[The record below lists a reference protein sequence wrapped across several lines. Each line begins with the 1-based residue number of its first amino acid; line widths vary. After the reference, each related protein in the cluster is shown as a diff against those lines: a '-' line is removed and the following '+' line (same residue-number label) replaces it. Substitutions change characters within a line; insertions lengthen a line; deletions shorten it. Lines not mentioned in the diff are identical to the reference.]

1 MPLYLV
7 ERYLPG
13 LTADDLR
20 VQIERERGLSGLSH
34 LRTTYLPEDELCFTL
49 VEAPSRGAVS
59 RANEQAEMTYERISE
74 ALEVPHLD
82 HRGGNHV

>member
-20 VQIERERGLSGLSH
+20 AQVDQERRLAGLSH
-34 LRTTYLPEDELCFTL
+34 LRTTYLPGDELCFTL
-49 VEAPSRGAVS
+49 VEAPSRRAVS
-59 RANEQAEMTYERISE
+59 QANEQAEMTYERISE
-74 ALEVPHLD
+74 AIEVPDQDL
-82 HRGGNHV
+82 RGGNHV

>member
-13 LTADDLR
+13 LTPDDLR
-20 VQIERERGLSGLSH
+20 VQIERERGLTGLSH
-34 LRTTYLPEDELCFTL
+34 LRTTYLPGDELCFTL

-59 RANEQAEMTYERISE
+59 QANEQAEMTYERISE
-74 ALEVPHLD
+74 ALELSD
-82 HRGGNHV
+82 QDLRGGNHV

>member
-20 VQIERERGLSGLSH
+20 AQVERERGLSGLSH
-34 LRTTYLPEDELCFTL
+34 LRTTYLPDDELCFTL

-59 RANEQAEMTYERISE
+59 QANELAEMTYERISE
-74 ALEVPHLD
+74 ALEVPDQDL
-82 HRGGNHV
+82 RGGIHV